1 MSGRF
6 SRTRRGGLRVTL
18 TEVEHDVLASLPAQL
33 RDLSETDDA
42 VRDRLFP
49 RAYLD
54 PTEEDAEQEWRAL
67 VHPELAR
74 ARQEALD
81 QVSTSLERA
90 TTGRR
95 GRLTVELDADDL
107 NAWLSFLN
115 DARLA
120 IGTRM
125 GVTEELDE
133 IVLDSDDPRAAGLA
147 LYGWLTVLEGD
158 LVEALL
164 GELPP

>member
-1 MSGRF
+1 VSVRF
-6 SRTRRGGLRVTL
+6 SRTRRGGFRVTL
-18 TEVEHDVLASLPAQL
+18 TEVEHDVLVSLPAQL
-33 RDLSETDDA
+33 RDLSETDDS

-81 QVSTSLERA
+81 RVGASLERA
-90 TTGRR
+90 ATGRR
-95 GRLTVELDADDL
+95 GRLTADLDADDL
-107 NAWLSFLN
+107 RAWLSFLN
-115 DARLA
+115 DSRLA
-120 IGTRM
+120 IGTCM

-133 IVLDSDDPRAAGLA
+133 VLLDSDDPRAPGLA

-158 LVEALL
+158 LVETLL
-164 GELPP
+164 GELPT